1 MPEQN
6 TFTYTGRRLDCIAFP
21 IGGIGTGCFSLSGR
35 GAFVDWE
42 IFHRPNKLSLLP
54 NTFFSIWT
62 RTSDGA
68 TDARV
73 LQSWPAPPYMGE
85 IGGRDFYGFGYGVR
99 RETGAGLRHLQ
110 KATFC
115 GEYPFAWVNFE
126 DPWLPVQVSLMAY
139 NPFIPLN
146 VEDSGLPVGLF
157 EITVTNPTSAP
168 VDVSVAANLFNAVGY
183 VGHGPFT
190 SIVHGEYRG
199 TGSQNVNCF
208 VQSDGVSAIFMDS
221 EYYTNDVPYGG
232 SMALATTWPDI
243 TYQTA
248 RLRGAWYDTLQAFWD
263 EFSSTGR
270 LQDRRYEEPSAPNA
284 SDTGSLALHARLA
297 PGERAVMPLI
307 ISWYFPN
314 FIKYWADS
322 YSAADRLITWRVP
335 YAKRFSDALDV
346 TRYVVRN
353 EARLRQETEKFHRAL
368 FDSTLPTSVID
379 AISSQMSILKSPTVT
394 LLENGSFYGWEGVH
408 AEAGSCEGSCDHV
421 WNYALTHAYLYPS
434 LQRSMRA
441 NDLQYNMF
449 EDGRL
454 CFRLQ
459 LPLGSEPLNF
469 HPAAD
474 GQMGGVMQLYRDWKI
489 SGDTEWLRSLWPRAK
504 RALEYAWLYWDYNRD
519 GVMEGLQH
527 NTYDIE
533 FYGPNSM
540 MGSWYVGA
548 LKCASEMASALGDSE
563 SAAQYA
569 ELAARGAAW
578 MDANLYN
585 GEYYEQHVDPSAS
598 QHSPLDTSVSIGGQ
612 REGNPKYQYGPGCL
626 SDQVIGAW
634 MAHICGIGPI
644 LDGEHVRQT
653 LRSIF
658 KYNFRPT
665 LLMHNNA
672 QRIYALGDEAG
683 LLLCTWPRGGRPDL
697 PFVYCD
703 EVWSGIEYQV
713 AGHLIY
719 EGMVEEGLTIVKGLR
734 ARYDGERRNPWNEME
749 CGSNYAR
756 SMASWTLLLALSGF
770 TCDLTVGYIGFK
782 PAMPDLPFRC
792 FWSTGTG
799 WGIYQQTAER
809 ITLRCDYGQQ
819 NVRTLHVGRA
829 KVRAVAL
836 NNTPAQAQFAHEGGD
851 TLITLQTPLTLHV
864 GDALVATPESD

>member
-21 IGGIGTGCFSLSGR
+21 IGGVGTGCFSLSGR
-35 GAFVDWE
+35 GALVDWE

-110 KATFC
+110 KATFR
-115 GEYPFAWVNFE
+115 GEYPFAWIDFE

-157 EITVTNPTSAP
+157 EITVTNPTHTP

-190 SIVHGEYRG
+190 SIVHGEFRG
-199 TGSQNVNCF
+199 TGRQNVNCF
-208 VQSDGVSAIFMDS
+208 VQSEGVSAIFMDS

-248 RLRGAWYDTLQAFWD
+248 WLRGAWYDTLQAFWD
-263 EFSSTGR
+263 EFSATGR

-314 FIKYWADS
+314 FIKYWGDS

-335 YAKRFSDALDV
+335 YAQRFSDALDV
-346 TRYVVRN
+346 TRYVARN
-353 EARLRQETEKFHRAL
+353 EARLRQETAKFHRAL
-368 FDSTLPTSVID
+368 FDSTLPDCVID

-394 LLENGSFYGWEGVH
+394 LLEDGSFYGWEGVH

-441 NDLQYNMF
+441 NDLRYNLF

-459 LPLGSEPLNF
+459 LPLGAKPLNF

-474 GQMGGVMQLYRDWKI
+474 GQMGGIMQLYRDWKI
-489 SGDTEWLRSLWPRAK
+489 SGDTEWLRSLWPRAR

-548 LKCASEMASALGDSE
+548 LKCAAEMARALGDAE

-612 REGNPKYQYGPGCL
+612 REGNPKYQYGSGCL

-634 MAHICGIGPI
+634 MAHVCGIGPI

-770 TCDLTVGYIGFK
+770 TCDLTVGHIGFK
-782 PAMPDLPFRC
+782 PAIPDLPFRC

-799 WGIYQQTAER
+799 WGVYEQTAQR
-809 ITLRCDYGQQ
+809 IMLRCDYGEQT
-819 NVRTLHVGRA
+819 VRTLRVGRA
-829 KVRAVAL
+829 KVHAVAL
-836 NNTPAQAQFAHEGGD
+836 NNTPAPAQFTHEDGD
-851 TLITLQTPLTLHV
+851 TLITLQTPLTLHA
-864 GDALVATPESD
+864 GDALVATPES

>member
-1 MPEQN
+1 MPDQ
-6 TFTYTGRRLDCIAFP
+6 TTYTDRRLDCIAFP

-35 GAFVDWE
+35 GALVDWE

-62 RTSDGA
+62 RASDGS
-68 TDARV
+68 TDARL

-85 IGGRDFYGFGYGVR
+85 IGGQNFYGFGYGVR
-99 RETGAGLRHLQ
+99 RESGGGLRHLHR
-110 KATFC
+110 ATFR
-115 GEYPFAWVNFE
+115 GEYPFAWIEFE
-126 DPWLPVQVSLMAY
+126 DPSLPVNVSLMAY

-146 VEDSGLPVGLF
+146 VEDSALPVGLF
-157 EITVTNPTSAP
+157 EITVTNPGSAP
-168 VDVSVAANLFNAVGY
+168 VDVSVAANLYNAIGY
-183 VGHGPFT
+183 RGHGPF
-190 SIVHGEYRG
+190 SYIEHGEMKG
-199 TGSQNVNCF
+199 TGRQNVNCF
-208 VQSDGVSAIFMDS
+208 VQSDETTAIFMKS
-221 EYYTNDVPYGG
+221 EYYTDAVPYGG
-232 SMALATTWPDI
+232 SMALATTWKDV
-243 TYQTA
+243 THQTA
-248 RLRGAWYDTLQAFWD
+248 WLRGAWYDTLQAFWD

-270 LQDRRYEEPSAPNA
+270 LQDRQYDEPTEPNV
-284 SDTGSLALHARLA
+284 SDTGSLALHAQLA
-297 PGERAVMPLI
+297 PGERAVMPVI

-314 FIKYWADS
+314 FIKYWQDS
-322 YSAADRLITWRVP
+322 YVPAEKPLTWRVP
-335 YAKRFSDALDV
+335 YAQRFADALDV

-353 EARLRQETEKFHRAL
+353 QTRLRQETEKFHQAL
-368 FDSTLPTSVID
+368 FNSTLPGTVID

-394 LLENGSFYGWEGVH
+394 LLEDGSFYGWEGVH
-408 AEAGSCEGSCDHV
+408 TEAGSCEGSCDHV
-421 WNYALTHAYLYPS
+421 WNYALTHAYLFPS

-441 NDLQYNMF
+441 NDLRYNMF
-449 EDGRL
+449 DDGRL

-459 LPLGSEPLNF
+459 LPLGARPLNF

-474 GQMGGVMQLYRDWKI
+474 GQMGGIMQLYRDWKF
-489 SGDTEWLRSLWPRAK
+489 SGDMDWLRSLWPLAR

-519 GVMEGLQH
+519 GVIEGLQH

-548 LKCASEMASALGDSE
+548 LRCAAEMAEALGEGD
-563 SAAQYA
+563 AAAEYA
-569 ELAARGAAW
+569 RLAARGAAW
-578 MDANLYN
+578 MDANLFN
-585 GEYYEQHVDPSAS
+585 GEYYEQHVDPEASRHSPIDTSAS
-598 QHSPLDTSVSIGGQ
+598 MGGQ
-612 REGNPKYQYGPGCL
+612 RADNPKYQYGSGCL

-634 MAHICGIGPI
+634 MAHVCGIAPI
-644 LDGEHVRQT
+644 LDEQHVRQT

-658 KYNFRPT
+658 NYNFRPT
-665 LLMHNNA
+665 LLTHNNA

-719 EGMVEEGLTIVKGLR
+719 EGMVDEGLTIVKGLR

-749 CGSNYAR
+749 CGSHYAR
-756 SMASWTLLLALSGF
+756 SLASWTLLLALSGF
-770 TCDLTVGYIGFK
+770 SCDLTVGYIGFK
-782 PAMPDLPFRC
+782 PAISERPFRC

-799 WGIYQQTAER
+799 WGVHEHDADH

-819 NVRTLHVGRA
+819 IVKTLRLGGAEIRSLTV
-829 KVRAVAL
+829 
-836 NNTPAQAQFAHEGGD
+836 NNTPVRAQFTSDSGD
-851 TLITLQTPLTLHV
+851 ILIKLESPVTLRA
-864 GDALVATPESD
+864 GDELSAQSAR